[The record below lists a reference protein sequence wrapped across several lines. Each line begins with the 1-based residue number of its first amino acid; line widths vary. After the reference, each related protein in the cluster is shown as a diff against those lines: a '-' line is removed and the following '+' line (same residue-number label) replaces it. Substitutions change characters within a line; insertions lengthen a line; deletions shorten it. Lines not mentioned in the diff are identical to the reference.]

1 MQESVSEGWP
11 GRRRAVITE
20 HAGLSARGLFAHVFL
35 TLCHRVGWIFR
46 RKRLARFDELF
57 PADTCG
63 AVLDVGGT
71 FSFWEGANR
80 RVTIVNPLVN
90 PASIGNLVSLPGDGR
105 ALPFAD
111 KSFPLVFSNSAIEH
125 MSREDMRR
133 FAGELSRVGMGVYC
147 QTPNRWFP
155 YDTHYIACFW
165 HWWPQLLHNYYIAR
179 YLTGWGWIFKPDRK
193 AVEDWA
199 NEVNLIGRK
208 DFAALFPDCTIE
220 RETFLGMT
228 KSFMAVRTL
237 PGTRLSTEQSL

>member
-147 QTPNRWFP
+147 QTPNR
-155 YDTHYIACFW
+155 
-165 HWWPQLLHNYYIAR
+165 
-179 YLTGWGWIFKPDRK
+179 
-193 AVEDWA
+193 
-199 NEVNLIGRK
+199 
-208 DFAALFPDCTIE
+208 
-220 RETFLGMT
+220 
-228 KSFMAVRTL
+228 
-237 PGTRLSTEQSL
+237 